1 MGIPWGKIGG
11 VLRHLLPF
19 APLVGGPIGAI
30 LKAVST
36 SVVIIEDVATGMSGS
51 TKRQKAID
59 LVGSLLVV
67 GEEATATDL
76 VSDARVR
83 EAVGAC
89 MDAEVALRNAH
100 AALAAVVE
108 DIQAKRTSE

>member
-11 VLRHLLPF
+11 VLKNLLPF
-19 APLVGGPIGAI
+19 VPLIGGQVGVI
-30 LKAVST
+30 LKAVSQ
-36 SVVIIEDVATGMSGS
+36 SVVIIEDVAMGMPGA

-59 LVGSLLVV
+59 LVGNLLVV

-76 VSDARVR
+76 VSDVQVR
-83 EAVGAC
+83 EAVGAV

-100 AALAAVVE
+100 AALEAVIA
-108 DIQAKRTSE
+108 DIQAKRS